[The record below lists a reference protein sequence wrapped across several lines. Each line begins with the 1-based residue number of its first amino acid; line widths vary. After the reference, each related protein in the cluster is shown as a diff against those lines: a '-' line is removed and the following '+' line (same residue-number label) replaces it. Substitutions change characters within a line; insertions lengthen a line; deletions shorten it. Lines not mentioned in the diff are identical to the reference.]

1 MPPVILPGLTLNR
14 KLTFYNSDLQKM
26 ARIVQTGICNRAYFK
41 KVLIPSPLFLS
52 FMPHLKPTPHFNFF
66 FILLLSFIHLLSIFF
81 RSVPLSF

>member
-41 KVLIPSPLFLS
+41 KVLIPSPLF
-52 FMPHLKPTPHFNFF
+52 FTRYEINVPHFL
-66 FILLLSFIHLLSIFF
+66 IGAL
-81 RSVPLSF
+81 